1 MMYELEP
8 LEINLP
14 VPDGTYNVTLSIKA
28 HSETVFSV
36 FEDSIG
42 FILEDSEIEENG
54 NRDILFKVATKDGIN
69 IKIYCDGRLTATAM
83 AEHEDKKEEG

>member
-14 VPDGTYNVTLSIKA
+14 APNGTYNVTVSIKS
-28 HSETVFSV
+28 HIDNVFSL
-36 FEDSIG
+36 FEDSLGAIV
-42 FILEDSEIEENG
+42 EDAEICENES
-54 NRDILFKVATKDGIN
+54 RDINFKITAEDTIN

-83 AEHEDKKEEG
+83 AEYES